1 MIVAIVVILLIVLV
15 LLLLAPRKKLTPE
28 GILLTK
34 IYPLTQKELTLD
46 ESIQLIEYSRAF
58 TMIFV
63 QQIQNK
69 KLKPELKSPIN
80 ELLGLILQ
88 ISREENHDDIAKAI
102 HQIEII
108 NSISLEI
115 KDFFKK
121 HFLLFYRNCK

>member
-1 MIVAIVVILLIVLV
+1 MIIISSIVVLIGLYFLLK
-15 LLLLAPRKKLTPE
+15 PRKKTSPE

-34 IYPLTQKELTLD
+34 IYPLTQKELNLD
-46 ESIQLIEYSRAF
+46 ESIQLIEYSRKF

-69 KLKPELKSPIN
+69 NLKPELKDPIN

-88 ISREENHDDIAKAI
+88 ISREENNNDISKAV
-102 HQIEII
+102 HQIEVI
-108 NSISLEI
+108 NTVSQEI
-115 KDFFKK
+115 KKLFKK